1 MSADEIFA
9 AFPTLSTPR
18 LTLRQIR
25 TEDAAAVFGLFGDA
39 EVTRYYD
46 LDTFTEPLQAE
57 ELIEKFQRRFDHRIG
72 LRWGLALNETPD
84 NLIGTCGYNLWV
96 QPARRGL
103 VGYDLAR
110 DHWRRGLMTEALAAV
125 LTFRFHRHGPQP
137 SRGADLPAKYGFQ
150 IPARQTRLSSGRP
163 VARIRVYQGSGPR
176 HGHLFTAGWRAIAMK
191 PHDNP

>member
-25 TEDAAAVFGLFGDA
+25 TEDAAAVFGLYADA

-57 ELIEKFQRRFDHRIG
+57 ELIERFQRRFDHRIG

-84 NLIGTCGYNLWV
+84 ILIGTCGYNIWV

-110 DHWRRGLMTEALAAV
+110 NHWRRGLMAKALAAV
-125 LTFRFHRHGPQP
+125 LKFGFTAMGLNRVEALTFPQNAASRQLLAKLGFKAEGLLREYEHFADGPQDM
-137 SRGADLPAKYGFQ
+137 AIYGLLQ
-150 IPARQTRLSSGRP
+150 REWSP
-163 VARIRVYQGSGPR
+163 
-176 HGHLFTAGWRAIAMK
+176 TAG
-191 PHDNP
+191 D

>member
-57 ELIEKFQRRFDHRIG
+57 ELIERFQRRFDHRIG

-96 QPARRGL
+96 QPAHRGL

-110 DHWRRGLMTEALAAV
+110 DHWRRGLMAEALAAV
-125 LTFRFHRHGPQP
+125 LTFGFTAMGLNRVEALTFPQNTA
-137 SRGADLPAKYGFQ
+137 SKSLLDKLGFQ
-150 IPARQTRLSSGRP
+150 AEGLLREYEFIKGAAQDMAIYSL
-163 VARIRVYQGSGPR
+163 
-176 HGHLFTAGWRAIAMK
+176 LAGERSQ
-191 PHDNP
+191 

>member
-1 MSADEIFA
+1 MSADAIFA

-25 TEDAAAVFGLFGDA
+25 TEDAAAVFGLFADA

-57 ELIEKFQRRFDHRIG
+57 ELIERFQRRFV
-72 LRWGLALNETPD
+72 NETPD

-103 VGYDLAR
+103 LGYDLAR
-110 DHWRRGLMTEALAAV
+110 GHWRRGLMAEALAAV
-125 LTFRFHRHGPQP
+125 LKFGFTAMGLNRVEALTFPQNMA
-137 SRGADLPAKYGFQ
+137 SKALLDKLGFQ
-150 IPARQTRLSSGRP
+150 AEGLLREYEFIKGAAQDMAIYSLLAGERP
-163 VARIRVYQGSGPR
+163 Q
-176 HGHLFTAGWRAIAMK
+176 
-191 PHDNP
+191 